1 MDPTQLHNLQYTML
15 LGIFIL
21 GFVTFSAG
29 VIILLSGAW
38 GKDLRTTLEQTNRL
52 AQKGLTDE
60 IAGLV
65 GNASSL
71 LATVNDLIKTR
82 NGIGIIL
89 IITGGLL
96 MVIPC
101 WFVLLKLN

>member
-1 MDPTQLHNLQYTML
+1 MDPIQLQNLQYIML

-21 GFVTFSAG
+21 GLATFSAG
-29 VIILLSGAW
+29 VLILLTGAW
-38 GKDLRTTLEQTNRL
+38 AKEVRATLEQTTRL
-52 AQKGLTDE
+52 AQKGLADE

-71 LATVNDLIKTR
+71 LASVNDLIKTR
-82 NGIGIIL
+82 NGIGMIL

-96 MVIPC
+96 MVIPS
-101 WFVLLKLN
+101 WFVLLKLK